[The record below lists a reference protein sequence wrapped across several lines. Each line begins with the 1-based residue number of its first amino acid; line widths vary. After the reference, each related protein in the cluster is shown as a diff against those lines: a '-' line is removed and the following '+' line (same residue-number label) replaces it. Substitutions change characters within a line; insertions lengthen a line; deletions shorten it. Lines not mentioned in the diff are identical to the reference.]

1 MYQAFDWPASIVQL
15 PMLACMGR
23 EATVMAPPP
32 THDSAVS
39 PCFQGC
45 PAFLYRHFS
54 PKSPSHLLDLSL
66 HSQQQPLPWDCSTIS
81 KLLLPAAAPSKGSKS
96 LSGVYMAAARIVWF
110 SFHLGCHRSTVSLLA
125 LNVSSLTQTIAPM
138 WGSDPCFSSPTRRGQ
153 VQSYWHSCFPPR
165 SFILLSSTWVYIF
178 FSHCSGTPVLSQ
190 LVFCMQL
197 CVWRCIPDAST
208 ERDVLYIELLLCLF
222 SSDQPF

>member
-1 MYQAFDWPASIVQL
+1 MGSYSMHQAFDWPASIAQL

-66 HSQQQPLPWDCSTIS
+66 HSQQQPLPWDCSTI
-81 KLLLPAAAPSKGSKS
+81 LRLQLPAACTFQGTCVP
-96 LSGVYMAAARIVWF
+96 VWGMDGCGKDCLILIRFRLPQICCFTF
-110 SFHLGCHRSTVSLLA
+110 SFK
-125 LNVSSLTQTIAPM
+125 
-138 WGSDPCFSSPTRRGQ
+138 CFSS
-153 VQSYWHSCFPPR
+153 
-165 SFILLSSTWVYIF
+165 
-178 FSHCSGTPVLSQ
+178 
-190 LVFCMQL
+190 
-197 CVWRCIPDAST
+197 D
-208 ERDVLYIELLLCLF
+208 
-222 SSDQPF
+222 SDNCPFVGIGI